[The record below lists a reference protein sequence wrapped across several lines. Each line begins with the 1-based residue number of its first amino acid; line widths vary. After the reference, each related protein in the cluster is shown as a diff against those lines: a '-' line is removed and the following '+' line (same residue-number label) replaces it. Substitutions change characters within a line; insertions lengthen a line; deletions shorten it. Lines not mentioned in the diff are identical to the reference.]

1 MSLTSSIVIVTIDAL
16 ARERAPV
23 VPLAMAN
30 KPEDEFDAITNE
42 LLSWSAE
49 EQEEVSDALRS
60 PPETR
65 RQVFM
70 ATVDIIRRRH
80 AGQAPLPQDDLAKLI
95 REKVGGE
102 RGMVAMTRK
111 MLAEA
116 TTDDERRLC
125 QSWLDDLRRRGFPMD
140 DA

>member
-1 MSLTSSIVIVTIDAL
+1 MV
-16 ARERAPV
+16 
-23 VPLAMAN
+23 N
-30 KPEDEFDAITNE
+30 KPENDVVDAITNE
-42 LLSWSAE
+42 ILSWSAE
-49 EQEEVSDALRS
+49 EQQEVSDALRS
-60 PPETR
+60 PPETQ
-65 RQVFM
+65 RQVFRE
-70 ATVDIIRRRH
+70 TVYAIRRRH
-80 AGQAPLPQDDLAKLI
+80 AGQAPLPQDDLAKSI

-116 TTDDERRLC
+116 KTDDERRLC